1 MAYIDKDLIR
11 DEILS
16 NAVRL
21 NHPKDLCTETTL
33 YLIDVA
39 PVADVVEVKHGEWIT
54 KEYHPLGHEYICSV
68 CGFVVPRKYKH
79 CPECISR
86 MDGGNENDV

>member
-39 PVADVVEVKHGEWIT
+39 PVADVVEVKHGEWLLDGRCSECLA
-54 KEYHPLGHEYICSV
+54 KPLTTHVSY
-68 CGFVVPRKYKH
+68 
-79 CPECISR
+79 
-86 MDGGNENDV
+86 